1 MVEYRIEHR
10 GLVGF
15 ENMNFAIDITKLTKA
30 AKNRSYPNLS
40 PCHQTPLVQKKFC
53 GTCDKEVDTKEVTHK
68 AFKLGKEMY
77 PVSAEHLKKIKAT
90 LDSDTV
96 TITEFR
102 GKNEIPEMY
111 FTDVIFGA
119 KQHKKYMKDYVEY
132 SQILTQTGKVAIGT
146 MNYRERPYPIMI
158 VPYQNNLVIRALHF
172 YEEVDSLPAINAEVP
187 ANTQKV
193 NLLVQAMQL
202 SGKSDPF
209 DITQFV
215 NVREEKEQ
223 ELIEKVLK
231 GEAIPN
237 VEKVQVETKEDNDE
251 IARLQELLAKNKATT
266 TEAKNEDSGVPTLQ

>member
-10 GLVGF
+10 GLIGF
-15 ENMNFAIDITKLTKA
+15 ENMNFAIDVTKLTKA

-53 GTCDKEVDTKEVTHK
+53 STCEVVVDTKEVTHK
-68 AFKLGKEMY
+68 AFKLGKTMY
-77 PVSAEHLKKIKAT
+77 PVSADHLKKIKET

-102 GKNEIPEMY
+102 AKNEIPEMY

-132 SQILTQTGKVAIGT
+132 AQILQATGKVAIGM

-158 VPYQNNLVIRALHF
+158 VPFQNNLVIRALHF
-172 YEEVDSLPAINAEVP
+172 FEEVDSLPSINAEVP

-202 SGKSDPF
+202 SGNSEPF

-215 NVREEKEQ
+215 NAREEKEQ
-223 ELIEKVLK
+223 ELIELVLK
-231 GEAIPN
+231 GEALPE
-237 VEKVQVETKEDNDE
+237 VERVHVETREDNDE
-251 IARLQELLAKNKATT
+251 IARLQALLAKNK
-266 TEAKNEDSGVPTLQ
+266 EAKTTIENS